1 MRFIFHNPHDS
12 IWYKSPFTLDFKRNR
27 LQKYVHLLDY
37 FLENNKHVYVFL
49 DREKVTPRHGF
60 RQLLPTL
67 TGFYVWA
74 IYNNINPFRFK
85 IITDAEELK
94 DDDVIFMFLYGN
106 FTNQNGKIAENRKNL
121 NIQIGQSKAYKIV
134 HLTHYMYHADIASIN
149 CNKSNIDLFVAENNL
164 FQNSDFFRTT
174 FDWYK
179 KNVYALPFVPKD
191 KFKRLKP
198 YNERV
203 NKAIATGTITFPMD
217 DKVFVSYFNQSM
229 LQPMR
234 IEIYKNKENLRSHL
248 DSIISPINE
257 SGGSDAKQEKYFSYN
272 IVDLY
277 NNYKMFIVP
286 EEISGLPGI
295 GFVEGMK
302 CGSAFIGLN
311 DPMYTDLGLQDKVNF
326 IGYDGTLNDLKLKIE
341 YYQKHQIELE
351 KIANN
356 GYDFVTINFSKKNVT
371 ETFLRDIK
379 SFCLKRNSDE
389 QK

>member
-37 FLENNKHVYVFL
+37 FLEKNKHVYVFL

-60 RQLLPTL
+60 RRFLPTL

-85 IITDAEELK
+85 IITDAKKLK
-94 DDDVIFMFLYGN
+94 EDDVIFMFLYGN
-106 FTNQNGKIAENRKNL
+106 FTNQNGEIAETRKNL
-121 NIQIGQSKAYKIV
+121 NIQIGQSKAFKIV
-134 HLTHYMYHADIASIN
+134 HLTHYMYHADIASVN
-149 CNKSNIDLFVAENNL
+149 CNNSNIDLFVAESNL

-179 KNVYALPFVPKD
+179 KKVYTLPFVPKD

-217 DKVFVSYFNQSM
+217 DKTFVSFFNQSQ

-234 IEIYKNKENLRSHL
+234 NEIYNNREILHNEL
-248 DSIISPINE
+248 DSIINPINE
-257 SGGSDAKQEKYFSYN
+257 AGGTDTKQQKYFSYD
-272 IVDLY
+272 IVELY

-295 GFVEGMK
+295 GFVEGMS

-311 DPMYTDLGLQDKVNF
+311 DPMYTDIGLINKVNY
-326 IGYDGTLNDLKLKIE
+326 IGYDGTLTDLKSKIE
-341 YYQKHQIELE
+341 YYQIHQDELE
-351 KIANN
+351 KIAEN
-356 GYDFVTINFSKKNVT
+356 GYNLVKDRFNKQIVV
-371 ETFLRDIK
+371 ETFLEEINTLLNIK
-379 SFCLKRNSDE
+379 LDR
-389 QK
+389 Q